1 MTDAEA
7 RIPRSDILGEIA
19 ISENLELESDI
30 FDDMQLQQI
39 RENFSVSCSVFIH
52 SGVCGRS

>member
-19 ISENLELESDI
+19 ITEHLELESDI
-30 FDDMQLQQI
+30 FDEMQI
-39 RENFSVSCSVFIH
+39 AVATNP
-52 SGVCGRS
+52 

>member
-19 ISENLELESDI
+19 ISETLELESDI
-30 FDDMQLQQI
+30 FDEMQI
-39 RENFSVSCSVFIH
+39 AVATTP
-52 SGVCGRS
+52 

>member
-7 RIPRSDILGEIA
+7 IIPRSDILGKIA

-30 FDDMQLQQI
+30 FDEMQI
-39 RENFSVSCSVFIH
+39 AVATNS
-52 SGVCGRS
+52 